1 MDSLTGGQPAKKLKR
16 AHSRAVAPLNLN
28 LIKENLF
35 SEYRKDKK
43 KANANSNSKWMSDGS
58 QSINVTASNGSL
70 ISRI

>member
-1 MDSLTGGQPAKKLKR
+1 MDSLTGAQPAKKLKR

-35 SEYRKDKK
+35 SDHRNDKK
-43 KANANSNSKWMSDGS
+43 KSNANSKWMSDGT